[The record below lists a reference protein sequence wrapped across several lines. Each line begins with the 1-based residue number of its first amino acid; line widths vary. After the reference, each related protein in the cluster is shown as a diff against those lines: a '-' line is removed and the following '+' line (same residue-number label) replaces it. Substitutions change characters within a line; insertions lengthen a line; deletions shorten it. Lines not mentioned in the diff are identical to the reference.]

1 MKERDDSLGRIPRY
15 IFFSILEFFG
25 AMVLLNTLF
34 GMISAPSDTS
44 VLLGFG
50 GLALLISAFIYQI
63 VWLFSGNK
71 SKRIEQDSV
80 ASGTRL
86 LETEEEKQSL
96 KL

>member
-1 MKERDDSLGRIPRY
+1 MREQDDSLGKAARY
-15 IFFSILEFFG
+15 IFFSIMEFFG
-25 AMVLLNTLF
+25 VMVLLNTLF

-50 GLALLISAFIYQI
+50 GLALLISALVYQV

-71 SKRIEQDSV
+71 QIKQYSESN
-80 ASGTRL
+80 SPRL